1 MIVLSLGIDLLKHLG
16 YSKAVDYTWEHGRSC
31 LILSFFFAINTV
43 IGENLFVFSQIL
55 NLRCNKENVK
65 TEKFT
70 KILALFALNGMNIP
84 MYNAMRRCVPIAN
97 LLLGVIFLRTRPSK
111 GITISVLTITS
122 GTFVAGKSKI
132 IFRRS

>member
-1 MIVLSLGIDLLKHLG
+1 M
-16 YSKAVDYTWEHGRSC
+16 
-31 LILSFFFAINTV
+31 
-43 IGENLFVFSQIL
+43 
-55 NLRCNKENVK
+55 RCNKGNVK

-122 GTFVAGKSKI
+122 GTFVAGNPLI
-132 IFRRS
+132 IFRIL